1 MNEEVLP
8 QDIAAE
14 KAVLA
19 AILLDRDSIKK
30 ILDVLDAN
38 DFSREAH

>member
-14 KAVLA
+14 QAVLA
-19 AILLDRDSIKK
+19 AILLDKK
-30 ILDVLDAN
+30 DIRCIRCRRL
-38 DFSREAH
+38 